1 MKRIGM
7 EMENYNATHYLQCET
22 MEEYNTMLDYANNFN
37 HKRNSAGIYV
47 SASEVE
53 NSIEVAGKV
62 IKTDLMIEHLTNVSK
77 DRRFYAKPSTN
88 QEVDREVKESEV
100 YDGNGIITYKEKGI
114 SKRYYGVG
122 RKTFNTKKEAKKY
135 IDE

>member
-1 MKRIGM
+1 
-7 EMENYNATHYLQCET
+7 MENYNATHYLQCET
-22 MEEYNTMLDYANNFN
+22 MEEYNKMLDYANHFN
-37 HKRNSAGIYV
+37 HNRNSAGIYV

-53 NSIEVAGKV
+53 NSTEVAGKV

-77 DRRFYAKPSTN
+77 DRRFYAKPSTK
-88 QEVDREVKESEV
+88 QEVDREVKGSEV
-100 YDGNGIITYKEKGI
+100 YGGYGIITYKEKGI

-122 RKTFNTKKEAKKY
+122 RRTFNTKKEAKKY